1 MNKKDFINELN
12 KIGIILSEHQLNQ
25 LDKYYNMLVEY
36 NKNINLTAIT
46 DYDQVLLKHFYD
58 SLTITKAIELT
69 NQKVCDIGTGAGFPG
84 IVLKIAYP
92 NLEITLVE
100 SLTKRCIFLNEV
112 IKELDLKNIKVVNQ
126 RAEEFSQNNI
136 EYFDIITSRAVAKL
150 NILLELSIKSL
161 KIGGYYIALKAN
173 VDEEMK
179 SISTCL
185 TKLNASLESITTFNL
200 PIDNSL
206 RNIIKI
212 KKDGPTPPSYPRR
225 YNEIKK
231 SPL

>member
-1 MNKKDFINELN
+1 MNKNDFINELK
-12 KIGIILSEHQLNQ
+12 KIGVILSEHQLNQ

-36 NKNINLTAIT
+36 NKNVNLTAIT
-46 DYDQVLLKHFYD
+46 EYNQVLLKHFYD
-58 SLTITKAIELT
+58 SLTLTKAIELT
-69 NQKVCDIGTGAGFPG
+69 NQKICDIGTGAGFPG

-100 SLTKRCIFLNEV
+100 SLTKRCVFLNEV
-112 IKELDLKNIKVVNQ
+112 IKELGLEDIKVVNQ
-126 RAEEFSQNNI
+126 RAEEFSHNNI

-173 VDEEMK
+173 VDEEIK

-212 KKDGPTPPSYPRR
+212 KKDGPTPSSYPRR
-225 YNEIKK
+225 YNEIRKR
-231 SPL
+231 PV

>member
-1 MNKKDFINELN
+1 MNKEMFINELS
-12 KIGIILSEHQLNQ
+12 KIGITLSYYQLNQ
-25 LDKYYNMLVEY
+25 LDKYYNMLIES

-46 DYDQVLLKHFYD
+46 DYNQVLLKHFYD
-58 SLTITKAIELT
+58 SLTISKAIKLT

-84 IVLKIAYP
+84 IVLKIVYP

-112 IKELDLKNIKVVNQ
+112 IKELALKDIKVVNQ
-126 RAEEFSQNNI
+126 RAEDFSKNNV

-173 VDEEMK
+173 IDEEIK
-179 SISTCL
+179 NISNCL
-185 TKLNASLESITTFNL
+185 TKLNSSLNSITTFNL
-200 PIDNSL
+200 PIDNSI

-212 KKDGPTPPSYPRR
+212 KKDGPTPPLYPRR

-231 SPL
+231 RPL

>member
-1 MNKKDFINELN
+1 MNKNDFINELN
-12 KIGIILSEHQLNQ
+12 KIGIILSEYQLNQ

-36 NKNINLTAIT
+36 NKNVNLTAIT
-46 DYDQVLLKHFYD
+46 EYNQVLLKHFYD
-58 SLTITKAIELT
+58 SLTLTKAIELT

-100 SLTKRCIFLNEV
+100 SLTKRCVFLKEV
-112 IKELDLKNIKVVNQ
+112 IKALDLKNIKVVNQ

-173 VDEEMK
+173 VDEEIK

-212 KKDGPTPPSYPRR
+212 KKDGPTPLSYPRR

-231 SPL
+231 RPL

>member
-1 MNKKDFINELN
+1 MNKNDFINELN
-12 KIGIILSEHQLNQ
+12 KIGIILSEYQLNQ

-46 DYDQVLLKHFYD
+46 EYNQVLLKHFYD
-58 SLTITKAIELT
+58 SLTLTKAIELT
-69 NQKVCDIGTGAGFPG
+69 SQKVCDIGTGAGFPG

-100 SLTKRCIFLNEV
+100 SLTKRCVFLNEV
-112 IKELDLKNIKVVNQ
+112 IKELGLEDIKVVNQ
-126 RAEEFSQNNI
+126 RAEEFSKNNI

-161 KIGGYYIALKAN
+161 KIGGYYVALKAN
-173 VDEEMK
+173 VDEEIK

-212 KKDGPTPPSYPRR
+212 KKDGPTPLSYPRR

-231 SPL
+231 RPL

>member
-1 MNKKDFINELN
+1 MNKNDFINELN
-12 KIGIILSEHQLNQ
+12 KIDIILSDHQLNQ
-25 LDKYYNMLVEY
+25 LDKYYNILVEY
-36 NKNINLTAIT
+36 NKNINLTTIT
-46 DYDQVLLKHFYD
+46 DYNQVLLKHFYD

-92 NLEITLVE
+92 DLKITLVE
-100 SLTKRCIFLNEV
+100 SLTKRCAFLNEV
-112 IKELDLKNIKVVNQ
+112 IKKLGLEDIKVVNQ

-173 VDEEMK
+173 VDEEIK
-179 SISTCL
+179 GISNCL

-212 KKDGPTPPSYPRR
+212 KKDNHTPSIYPRR

-231 SPL
+231 RPL

>member
-1 MNKKDFINELN
+1 MNKNDFINELN
-12 KIGIILSEHQLNQ
+12 KIGIILSEYQLNQ

-46 DYDQVLLKHFYD
+46 EYDQVLLKHFYD

-100 SLTKRCIFLNEV
+100 SLTKRCVFLNEV
-112 IKELDLKNIKVVNQ
+112 IKELGLEDIKVVNQ

-161 KIGGYYIALKAN
+161 KIGGYYVALKAN
-173 VDEEMK
+173 VDEEIK

-225 YNEIKK
+225 YNDIKK
-231 SPL
+231 RPL

>member
-1 MNKKDFINELN
+1 MNKNDFINELN
-12 KIGIILSEHQLNQ
+12 KIGVILSEHQLNQ

-46 DYDQVLLKHFYD
+46 EYDQVLLKHFYD

-92 NLEITLVE
+92 DLEITLVE
-100 SLTKRCIFLNEV
+100 SLTKRCVFLNEV

-161 KIGGYYIALKAN
+161 KIGGYYVALKAN
-173 VDEEMK
+173 VDEEIK

-231 SPL
+231 RPL

>member
-1 MNKKDFINELN
+1 MNKNDFINELN
-12 KIGIILSEHQLNQ
+12 KIGVILSEHQLNQ

-36 NKNINLTAIT
+36 NKNVNLTAIT
-46 DYDQVLLKHFYD
+46 EYNQVLLKHFYD
-58 SLTITKAIELT
+58 SLTLTKAIELT
-69 NQKVCDIGTGAGFPG
+69 NQKICDIGTGAGFPG

-100 SLTKRCIFLNEV
+100 SLTKRCVFLNEV
-112 IKELDLKNIKVVNQ
+112 IKELGLEDIKVVNQ
-126 RAEEFSQNNI
+126 RAEEFSHNNI

-173 VDEEMK
+173 VDEEIK

-212 KKDGPTPPSYPRR
+212 KKDGHTPSSYTRI

-231 SPL
+231 RPL

>member
-1 MNKKDFINELN
+1 MNKNDFINELN
-12 KIGIILSEHQLNQ
+12 KIGVILSEHQLNQ

-36 NKNINLTAIT
+36 NKNVNLTAIT
-46 DYDQVLLKHFYD
+46 EYNQVLLKHFYD
-58 SLTITKAIELT
+58 SLTLTKAIELT
-69 NQKVCDIGTGAGFPG
+69 NQKICDIGTGAGFPG

-100 SLTKRCIFLNEV
+100 SLTKRCVFLNEV
-112 IKELDLKNIKVVNQ
+112 IKELGLEDIKVVNQ
-126 RAEEFSQNNI
+126 RAEEFSHNNI

-173 VDEEMK
+173 VDEEIK

-185 TKLNASLESITTFNL
+185 TKLIASLKSIG
-200 PIDNSL
+200 S
-206 RNIIKI
+206 K
-212 KKDGPTPPSYPRR
+212 
-225 YNEIKK
+225 
-231 SPL
+231 

>member
-1 MNKKDFINELN
+1 MNKNEFINELN
-12 KIGIILSEHQLNQ
+12 KMNIILSEYQINQ
-25 LDKYYNMLVEY
+25 LDNYYNMLVEY

-58 SLTITKAIELT
+58 SLTITKVIELT

-112 IKELDLKNIKVVNQ
+112 IKKLDLKNINVVNQ
-126 RAEEFSQNNI
+126 RAEDFSQNSV

-161 KIGGYYIALKAN
+161 KIGGYYIALKSN
-173 VDEEMK
+173 VEEEIK
-179 SISTCL
+179 NISTCL
-185 TKLNASLESITTFNL
+185 TKLNASLDSITTFNL

-212 KKDGPTPPSYPRR
+212 KKEASTPSTYPRR

-231 SPL
+231 RPL

>member
-1 MNKKDFINELN
+1 MNKNNFINELS

-46 DYDQVLLKHFYD
+46 EYDQVLLKHFYD

-100 SLTKRCIFLNEV
+100 SLTKRCVFLNEV

-185 TKLNASLESITTFNL
+185 TKLNASLDSIITFNL

-212 KKDGPTPPSYPRR
+212 KKDGPTPSLYPRR

-231 SPL
+231 RPL

>member
-1 MNKKDFINELN
+1 MNKNDFINELN
-12 KIGIILSEHQLNQ
+12 KIGIILSEYQLNQ

-46 DYDQVLLKHFYD
+46 EYDQVLLKHFYD
-58 SLTITKAIELT
+58 SLTITKAIELA

-92 NLEITLVE
+92 DLEITLVE
-100 SLTKRCIFLNEV
+100 SLTKRCVFLNEV

-212 KKDGPTPPSYPRR
+212 KKDGPTPSLYPRR

>member
-1 MNKKDFINELN
+1 MNKNDFINELN
-12 KIGIILSEHQLNQ
+12 KIGVVLSEHQLNQ

-36 NKNINLTAIT
+36 NKNVNLTTIT
-46 DYDQVLLKHFYD
+46 EYNQVLLKHFYD
-58 SLTITKAIELT
+58 SLTLTKAIELT
-69 NQKVCDIGTGAGFPG
+69 NQKICDIGTGAGFPG

-100 SLTKRCIFLNEV
+100 SLTKRCVFLNEV
-112 IKELDLKNIKVVNQ
+112 IKELGLEDIKVVNQ
-126 RAEEFSQNNI
+126 RAEEFSHNNI

-173 VDEEMK
+173 VDEEIK
-179 SISTCL
+179 GISTCL

-212 KKDGPTPPSYPRR
+212 KKDGPTPSSYPRR

-231 SPL
+231 RPL

>member
-1 MNKKDFINELN
+1 MNKNDFINELN
-12 KIGIILSEHQLNQ
+12 KIDIILSDHQLNQ
-25 LDKYYNMLVEY
+25 LDKYYNILVEY
-36 NKNINLTAIT
+36 NKNINLTTIT
-46 DYDQVLLKHFYD
+46 DYNQVLLKHFYD

-92 NLEITLVE
+92 DLKITLVE
-100 SLTKRCIFLNEV
+100 SLTKRCAFLNEV
-112 IKELDLKNIKVVNQ
+112 IKKLGLEDIKVVNQ
-126 RAEEFSQNNI
+126 RAEEFSKNNI

-173 VDEEMK
+173 VDEEIK
-179 SISTCL
+179 GISNCL

-212 KKDGPTPPSYPRR
+212 KKGNHTPSIYPRR

-231 SPL
+231 RPL

>member
-1 MNKKDFINELN
+1 MNKNDFINELN
-12 KIGIILSEHQLNQ
+12 KIGVILSEHQLNQ

-46 DYDQVLLKHFYD
+46 EYNQVLLKHFYD
-58 SLTITKAIELT
+58 SLTLAKAIELT

-100 SLTKRCIFLNEV
+100 SLTKRCVFLNEV
-112 IKELDLKNIKVVNQ
+112 IKELGLEDIKVVNQ

-173 VDEEMK
+173 VDEEIK

-212 KKDGPTPPSYPRR
+212 KKDGPTPLSYPRR

-231 SPL
+231 RPL

>member
-1 MNKKDFINELN
+1 MNKNDFINELN
-12 KIGIILSEHQLNQ
+12 KIGIILSEYQLNQ

-36 NKNINLTAIT
+36 NKNVNLTAIT
-46 DYDQVLLKHFYD
+46 EYNQVLLKHFYD
-58 SLTITKAIELT
+58 SLTLTKAIELT
-69 NQKVCDIGTGAGFPG
+69 NQKICDIGTGAGFPG

-100 SLTKRCIFLNEV
+100 SLTKRCVFLNEV
-112 IKELDLKNIKVVNQ
+112 IKELDLENIKVVNQ

-161 KIGGYYIALKAN
+161 KIGGYYVALKAN
-173 VDEEMK
+173 VDEEIK

-231 SPL
+231 RPL

>member
-1 MNKKDFINELN
+1 MNKNDFINELN
-12 KIGIILSEHQLNQ
+12 KIGVILSEHQLNQ

-36 NKNINLTAIT
+36 NKNVNLTTIT
-46 DYDQVLLKHFYD
+46 EYNQVLLKHFYD
-58 SLTITKAIELT
+58 SLTLTKAIELT
-69 NQKVCDIGTGAGFPG
+69 NQKICDIGTGAGFPG

-100 SLTKRCIFLNEV
+100 SLTKRCVFLNEV
-112 IKELDLKNIKVVNQ
+112 IKELGLEDIKVVNQ
-126 RAEEFSQNNI
+126 RAEEFSNNSI

-173 VDEEMK
+173 VDEEIK

-185 TKLNASLESITTFNL
+185 TKLNTSLESITTFNL

-212 KKDGPTPPSYPRR
+212 KKDGPTPSSYPRR

-231 SPL
+231 RPL

>member
-1 MNKKDFINELN
+1 MNKNDFINELN
-12 KIGIILSEHQLNQ
+12 KIGVILSDHQLNQ
-25 LDKYYNMLVEY
+25 LDKYYNILVEY
-36 NKNINLTAIT
+36 NKNINLTTIT
-46 DYDQVLLKHFYD
+46 DYNQVLLKHFYD

-92 NLEITLVE
+92 NLKITLVE
-100 SLTKRCIFLNEV
+100 SLTKRCAFLNEV
-112 IKELDLKNIKVVNQ
+112 IKKLGLEDIKVVNQ

-173 VDEEMK
+173 VDEEIK

-212 KKDGPTPPSYPRR
+212 KKDNHTPSIYPRR

-231 SPL
+231 RPL

>member
-1 MNKKDFINELN
+1 MNKNDFINELN
-12 KIGIILSEHQLNQ
+12 KIGVILSEHQLNQ

-36 NKNINLTAIT
+36 NKNVNLTAIT
-46 DYDQVLLKHFYD
+46 EYNQVLLKHFYD
-58 SLTITKAIELT
+58 SLTLTKAIELT

-100 SLTKRCIFLNEV
+100 SLTKRCVFLNEV

-126 RAEEFSQNNI
+126 RAEEFSHNNI

-161 KIGGYYIALKAN
+161 KIGGYYVALKAN
-173 VDEEMK
+173 VDEEIK

-231 SPL
+231 RPL

>member
-1 MNKKDFINELN
+1 MNKNDFINELN
-12 KIGIILSEHQLNQ
+12 KIGIILSEYQLNQ

-46 DYDQVLLKHFYD
+46 EYDQVLLKHFYD

-100 SLTKRCIFLNEV
+100 SLTKRCVFLNEV
-112 IKELDLKNIKVVNQ
+112 IKELDLENIKVVNQ

-161 KIGGYYIALKAN
+161 KIGGYYVALKAN
-173 VDEEMK
+173 VDEEIK

-212 KKDGPTPPSYPRR
+212 KKDGPTPLSYPRR

-231 SPL
+231 RPL

>member
-12 KIGIILSEHQLNQ
+12 KIGIILSEYQLNQ

-150 NILLELSIKSL
+150 NILLEISIKSL

-173 VDEEMK
+173 VVEEMN

-185 TKLNASLESITTFNL
+185 TKLNGSLDSITTFNL

-212 KKDGPTPPSYPRR
+212 KKDDPTPSLYPRR

-231 SPL
+231 RPL

>member
-1 MNKKDFINELN
+1 MNKNDFINELN
-12 KIGIILSEHQLNQ
+12 KIGIILSEYQLNQ

-36 NKNINLTAIT
+36 NKNVNLTAIT
-46 DYDQVLLKHFYD
+46 EYNQVLLKHFYD
-58 SLTITKAIELT
+58 SLTLTKAIELT
-69 NQKVCDIGTGAGFPG
+69 NQKICDIGTGAGFPG

-100 SLTKRCIFLNEV
+100 SLTKRCVFLNEV
-112 IKELDLKNIKVVNQ
+112 IKELDLENIKVVNQ

-161 KIGGYYIALKAN
+161 KIGGYYVALKAN
-173 VDEEMK
+173 VDEEIK

-212 KKDGPTPPSYPRR
+212 KKDGPTPLSYPS
-225 YNEIKK
+225 I
-231 SPL
+231 S

>member
-1 MNKKDFINELN
+1 MNKNDFINELN
-12 KIGIILSEHQLNQ
+12 KIGVILSEDQLNQ

-36 NKNINLTAIT
+36 NKNVNLTAIT
-46 DYDQVLLKHFYD
+46 EYNQVLLKHFYD
-58 SLTITKAIELT
+58 SLTLTKAIELT
-69 NQKVCDIGTGAGFPG
+69 NQKICDIGTGAGFPG

-100 SLTKRCIFLNEV
+100 SLTKRCVFLNEV
-112 IKELDLKNIKVVNQ
+112 IKELGLVDIKVVNQ
-126 RAEEFSQNNI
+126 RAEEFSHNNI

-173 VDEEMK
+173 VDEEIK

-212 KKDGPTPPSYPRR
+212 KKDGPTPSSYPRR

-231 SPL
+231 RPL

>member
-1 MNKKDFINELN
+1 MNKNDFINELN
-12 KIGIILSEHQLNQ
+12 KIGIILSEYQLNQ

-46 DYDQVLLKHFYD
+46 EYDQVLLKHFYD

-100 SLTKRCIFLNEV
+100 SLTKRCVFLNEV

-126 RAEEFSQNNI
+126 RAEEFSHNNI

-161 KIGGYYIALKAN
+161 KIGGYYVALKAN
-173 VDEEMK
+173 VDEEIK

-212 KKDGPTPPSYPRR
+212 KKDGPTPPSYQRR

-231 SPL
+231 RPL

>member
-1 MNKKDFINELN
+1 MNKNDFINELN
-12 KIGIILSEHQLNQ
+12 KIGVILSEHQLNQ

-36 NKNINLTAIT
+36 NKNVNLTAIT
-46 DYDQVLLKHFYD
+46 EYNQVLLKHFYD
-58 SLTITKAIELT
+58 SLTLTKAIELT
-69 NQKVCDIGTGAGFPG
+69 NQKICDIGTGAGFPG

-100 SLTKRCIFLNEV
+100 SLTKRCVFLHEV
-112 IKELDLKNIKVVNQ
+112 IKELGLEDIKVVNQ
-126 RAEEFSQNNI
+126 RAEEFSHNNI

-173 VDEEMK
+173 VDEEIK

-212 KKDGPTPPSYPRR
+212 KKDGPTPSSYPRR

-231 SPL
+231 RPL

>member
-1 MNKKDFINELN
+1 MNKNDFINELN
-12 KIGIILSEHQLNQ
+12 KIGVILSEHQLNQ

-46 DYDQVLLKHFYD
+46 EYDQVLLKHFYD

-92 NLEITLVE
+92 DLEITLVE
-100 SLTKRCIFLNEV
+100 SLTKRCVFLNEV

-161 KIGGYYIALKAN
+161 KIGGYYVALKAN
-173 VDEEMK
+173 VDEEIK

-212 KKDGPTPPSYPRR
+212 KKDGPTPLSYPRR

-231 SPL
+231 RPL

>member
-1 MNKKDFINELN
+1 MNKNDFINELN
-12 KIGIILSEHQLNQ
+12 KIGIILSEYQLNQ

-46 DYDQVLLKHFYD
+46 EYDQVLLKHFYD
-58 SLTITKAIELT
+58 SLTLTKAIELT
-69 NQKVCDIGTGAGFPG
+69 NQKICDIGTGAGFPG

-100 SLTKRCIFLNEV
+100 SLTKRCVFLNEV

-161 KIGGYYIALKAN
+161 KIGGYYVALKAN
-173 VDEEMK
+173 VDEEIK

-185 TKLNASLESITTFNL
+185 TKLNTSLESITTFNL

-212 KKDGPTPPSYPRR
+212 KKDGLTPLSYPRR

-231 SPL
+231 RPL

>member
-1 MNKKDFINELN
+1 MNKNDFINELN
-12 KIGIILSEHQLNQ
+12 KIGIILSEYQLNQ

-46 DYDQVLLKHFYD
+46 EYDQVLLKHFYD

-100 SLTKRCIFLNEV
+100 SLTKRCVFLNEV

-161 KIGGYYIALKAN
+161 KIGGYYVALKAN
-173 VDEEMK
+173 VDEEIK

-225 YNEIKK
+225 YNEIRKR
-231 SPL
+231 PL

>member
-1 MNKKDFINELN
+1 MNKNDFINELN
-12 KIGIILSEHQLNQ
+12 KIGVILSEHQLNQ

-46 DYDQVLLKHFYD
+46 EYDQVLLKHFYD

-69 NQKVCDIGTGAGFPG
+69 NQKICDIGTGAGFPG

-92 NLEITLVE
+92 DLEITLVE
-100 SLTKRCIFLNEV
+100 SLTKRCVFLNEV

-173 VDEEMK
+173 VEEEIK

-231 SPL
+231 RPL

>member
-1 MNKKDFINELN
+1 MNKNDFINELN
-12 KIGIILSEHQLNQ
+12 KIGIILSEYQLNQ

-36 NKNINLTAIT
+36 NKNVNLTAIT
-46 DYDQVLLKHFYD
+46 EYNQVLLKHFYD
-58 SLTITKAIELT
+58 SLTLTKAIELT
-69 NQKVCDIGTGAGFPG
+69 NQKICDIGTGAGFPG

-100 SLTKRCIFLNEV
+100 SLTKRCVFLNEV
-112 IKELDLKNIKVVNQ
+112 IKELGLEDIKVVNQ

-161 KIGGYYIALKAN
+161 KIGGYYVALKAN
-173 VDEEMK
+173 VDEEIK

-225 YNEIKK
+225 YNDIKK
-231 SPL
+231 RPL

>member
-1 MNKKDFINELN
+1 MSKDEFINELN
-12 KIGIILSEHQLNQ
+12 KIGIILSEYQLNQ

-46 DYDQVLLKHFYD
+46 EYDQVLLKHFYD

-100 SLTKRCIFLNEV
+100 SLTKRCVFLNEV

-161 KIGGYYIALKAN
+161 KIGGYYVALKAN
-173 VDEEMK
+173 VDEEIK

-212 KKDGPTPPSYPRR
+212 KKDNHTPSIYPRR

-231 SPL
+231 RPL

>member
-1 MNKKDFINELN
+1 MNKNDFINELN
-12 KIGIILSEHQLNQ
+12 KIGVILSEYQLNQ

-46 DYDQVLLKHFYD
+46 EYDQVLLKHFYD

-69 NQKVCDIGTGAGFPG
+69 NQKICDIGTGAGFPG

-92 NLEITLVE
+92 DLEITLVE
-100 SLTKRCIFLNEV
+100 SLTKRCVFLNEV

-173 VDEEMK
+173 VEEEIK

-231 SPL
+231 RPL

>member
-1 MNKKDFINELN
+1 MNKNDFINELN
-12 KIGIILSEHQLNQ
+12 KIGVILSDHQLNQ
-25 LDKYYNMLVEY
+25 LDKYYNILVEY
-36 NKNINLTAIT
+36 NKNINLTTIT
-46 DYDQVLLKHFYD
+46 DYNQVLLKHFYD

-92 NLEITLVE
+92 NLKITLVE
-100 SLTKRCIFLNEV
+100 SLTKRCAFLNEV
-112 IKELDLKNIKVVNQ
+112 IKKLGLEDIKVVNQ

-161 KIGGYYIALKAN
+161 KIGGYYIVLKAN
-173 VDEEMK
+173 VDEEIK

-212 KKDGPTPPSYPRR
+212 KKDNHTPSIYPRR

-231 SPL
+231 KDI

>member
-1 MNKKDFINELN
+1 MNKNDFINELN
-12 KIGIILSEHQLNQ
+12 KIGVILSEHQLNQ

-46 DYDQVLLKHFYD
+46 EYDQVLLKHFYD
-58 SLTITKAIELT
+58 SLTIIKAIELT

-92 NLEITLVE
+92 DLEITLVE
-100 SLTKRCIFLNEV
+100 SLTKRCVFLNEV

-126 RAEEFSQNNI
+126 RAEEFSHNNI

-161 KIGGYYIALKAN
+161 KIVGYYIALKAN

-231 SPL
+231 RPL

>member
-1 MNKKDFINELN
+1 MNKNDFINELN
-12 KIGIILSEHQLNQ
+12 KIGIILSEYQLNQ

-46 DYDQVLLKHFYD
+46 EYNQVLLKHFYD
-58 SLTITKAIELT
+58 SLTITKVIELT

-100 SLTKRCIFLNEV
+100 SLTKRCVFLNEV

-126 RAEEFSQNNI
+126 RAEEFSHNNI

-161 KIGGYYIALKAN
+161 KIGGYYVALKAN
-173 VDEEMK
+173 VDEEIK

-212 KKDGPTPPSYPRR
+212 KKDGPTPLSYPRR

-231 SPL
+231 RPL

>member
-1 MNKKDFINELN
+1 MNKNDFINELN
-12 KIGIILSEHQLNQ
+12 KIGVVLSEHQLNQ

-36 NKNINLTAIT
+36 NKNVNLTAIT
-46 DYDQVLLKHFYD
+46 EYNQVLLKHFYD
-58 SLTITKAIELT
+58 SLTITEAIELT

-100 SLTKRCIFLNEV
+100 SLTKRCVFLNEV

-126 RAEEFSQNNI
+126 RAEEFSHNNI

-161 KIGGYYIALKAN
+161 KIGGYYVALKAN
-173 VDEEMK
+173 VDEEIK

-231 SPL
+231 RPL

>member
-1 MNKKDFINELN
+1 MNKNDFINELN
-12 KIGIILSEHQLNQ
+12 KIGVILSEQQLNQ

-46 DYDQVLLKHFYD
+46 EYDQVLLKHFYD

-69 NQKVCDIGTGAGFPG
+69 NQKICDIGTGAGFPG

-92 NLEITLVE
+92 DLEITLVE
-100 SLTKRCIFLNEV
+100 SLTKRCVFLNEV

-173 VDEEMK
+173 VEEEIK

-231 SPL
+231 RPL

>member
-1 MNKKDFINELN
+1 MNKNDFINELN
-12 KIGIILSEHQLNQ
+12 KIGVILSEQQLNQ

-36 NKNINLTAIT
+36 NKNVNLTAIT

-58 SLTITKAIELT
+58 SLTLTKAIELT

-84 IVLKIAYP
+84 IVLKIAFP

-100 SLTKRCIFLNEV
+100 SLTKRCVFLNEV

-212 KKDGPTPPSYPRR
+212 KKDGPTPLSYPRR

-231 SPL
+231 RPL